1 MAYCKNCGAYIP
13 DGQTKCL
20 ACGLEQNSETS
31 QTGSGYA
38 KENDPRQVNK
48 QSTDDMRRRLDE
60 QRKKQQEDNKRW
72 AEAESQRRQQQSQTG
87 YQSYNE
93 TSTRESEQF
102 RSKNDQPNKVLA
114 SLSYLPMLFVLPFIF
129 CKNDRFAMFHAKQG
143 AILSAATA
151 VCLLLSSAFG
161 LSWIVK
167 LMYMYMIYKGMT
179 CANNNRMEALP
190 YIGKLFSKQD

>member
-1 MAYCKNCGAYIP
+1 
-13 DGQTKCL
+13 L

-93 TSTRESEQF
+93 TSSRESEPF
-102 RSKNDQPNKVLA
+102 RPKNAQPNKLLA
-114 SLSYLPMLFVLPFIF
+114 ALSYLSVLFVLPYIF
-129 CKNDRFAMFHAKQG
+129 CRDDKFAMYHAKQG
-143 AILSAATA
+143 AILFFITA
-151 VCLLLSSAFG
+151 LGEAIGSAFG
-161 LSWIVK
+161 LGWIVT
-167 LMYMYMIYKGMT
+167 LLHLYWIFKGMT
-179 CANNNRMEALP
+179 TANNGKTEPLP
-190 YIGKLFSKQD
+190 YIGELFSKQD